1 MRGLLVNIRSRRVTF
16 HFAVTHN
23 KLNLWYSYLICIR
36 IWCLIFDITEYTNM
50 NTSFCLWL
58 VANTQI
64 HHGEESV
71 DACYENRARSV
82 GDSVGDFLI
91 IRDNVQITMDLL
103 LLRGSLK
110 ISVQYHSRLEM
121 STKNVIKWADSLS
134 RFNGTTAK
142 FLTDKS
148 WVIHLLISFMGNHE
162 NLLIYAQQNRN
173 TQECTWTILDWID
186 AWSMLNKIE
195 TRKYVHE
202 LFSIE
207 LTN

>member
-1 MRGLLVNIRSRRVTF
+1 MNI
-16 HFAVTHN
+16 
-23 KLNLWYSYLICIR
+23 
-36 IWCLIFDITEYTNM
+36 
-50 NTSFCLWL
+50 SFCLWL
-58 VANTQI
+58 VANTHKYIMVKNRLTRATKIEQ
-64 HHGEESV
+64 EMWKNAVVMCQSV
-71 DACYENRARSV
+71 FS
-82 GDSVGDFLI
+82 DSVRDFLI

-103 LLRGSLK
+103 LLRGSFK

-121 STKNVIKWADSLS
+121 STKNVIKWADPLS

-142 FLTDKS
+142 FFTDKS

-173 TQECTWTILDWID
+173 TQVRTWTILDWIN

>member
-1 MRGLLVNIRSRRVTF
+1 
-16 HFAVTHN
+16 
-23 KLNLWYSYLICIR
+23 
-36 IWCLIFDITEYTNM
+36 
-50 NTSFCLWL
+50 
-58 VANTQI
+58 
-64 HHGEESV
+64 
-71 DACYENRARSV
+71 
-82 GDSVGDFLI
+82 
-91 IRDNVQITMDLL
+91 MDLL

-173 TQECTWTILDWID
+173 TQVRTWTILDWID

-207 LTN
+207 LTNWKIATLFSFFSISMKAASALNVDSTGDNI